1 MKHTIQI
8 NHAAKVQFFEPVLVS
23 DLREAIDE
31 LPVRLLGTRD
41 KAVLLVSFLG
51 KFQRT
56 KLSRLDLCDV
66 SISPSGVKIAIKG
79 NARGMP
85 ELVFLSR
92 SAELKYCPVASLEA
106 WISLSGAANRP
117 GSR

>member
-66 SISPSGVKIAIKG
+66 S
-79 NARGMP
+79 NAAAFGH
-85 ELVFLSR
+85 ELAPR
-92 SAELKYCPVASLEA
+92 SFV
-106 WISLSGAANRP
+106 I
-117 GSR
+117 GSQK